1 MKIIYAHT
9 HIFYTRARALWEET
23 LRFLFGFFVVVLHNF
38 CLNSSSLPRERDI
51 SERPERG
58 NARALAQKKRAR
70 KSERSRS
77 TAMMRS
83 APSSLLSLPRL
94 SSSSSSSLSSFAA
107 EREHHHHHR
116 RVGTK
121 TNRASSSSSSSSS
134 SAAAAALNA
143 ARRHGRRRRSR
154 RSILPHPPRA
164 SSSSGEDSVAA
175 RNDDDNDNKNTR
187 FLVVNYHR
195 QESDYDGFGLHVWGD
210 VPKPTEWNAPLYP
223 ASSEAEREHAPQFET
238 FKVEL
243 EGTNSKIVSVLLHK
257 GEEQDVRAESM
268 KVPSGEEDVE
278 IFLVSGYR
286 EIWQEKP
293 DLEKLPKGDVH
304 CQRAILL
311 DKRLVALPRDFNGVK
326 DGEEDVVVELYSSK
340 SGSLKA
346 TADGVESHDPEDG
359 DVLKAILSRTEEA
372 TIDAAVK
379 EKFPAVFNEKC
390 FAFYEIDESAVSDA
404 KMKLLLK
411 TQLAVGTK
419 KRTNDSDKSL
429 EPLDA
434 CGLQIHGALDA
445 FYSYDGPLGCSFMD
459 EIIVITLWAP
469 SAIQVDFLLFDSPD
483 FSHPKEELEMMFD
496 SSNGTWI
503 IHGRRKELYQMYY
516 NFRVTV
522 FHPKENKVMTSIA
535 SDPYARSLAA
545 DGRRAHIFDVENDA
559 SAKPEGWETFAK
571 PRLNHICE
579 GGIYELHV
587 RDFSALDDSVPEE
600 ARGKYKAFS
609 CEEGRGARHLKR
621 LSQHGLSHVHLLP
634 TYDFGSVPERAENQ
648 KSLSTADISGMEA
661 LESDSE
667 FQQTLTSKIA
677 SEDAFN
683 WGYDP
688 VHYGV
693 PEGSYSTN
701 PDGPTRILEYREM
714 VKSLS
719 EKMNLRLIV
728 DVVYNHTLSSGP
740 TDVNSVLDKIVPG
753 YYHRRNFRGD
763 YEASTCC
770 NNTASEHYMFDRLIV
785 DDLVHWAKDY
795 KVDGFRFD
803 LMGHIM
809 LKTMLKAK
817 SKLEALTLEKD
828 GVDGSKLYLYGE
840 GWDYAEVVQNRVGA
854 NASQMNLANTGI
866 GSFND
871 RVREGAVGGTPFG
884 DPREQ
889 GFATGL
895 LDRANAAQGNDDVSR
910 KYRTMED
917 GEKIIAAF
925 AGNLR
930 EYVFTNRHG
939 VETQLRNAAYEN
951 SNVAYAGEPKET
963 VNYVSAHDNET
974 LFDCIALRASS
985 EHTTLRDRIRMNRL
999 CTSIVA
1005 LSQGVPFFHAGDE
1018 LLRSKSLDRDSYD
1031 SGDWFNRLDFSGE
1044 THNFGVGMPPRSKNE
1059 GRYDLIRPFLA
1070 NIEENKPSKD
1080 DILAQTDYF
1089 CELMSIRSSSK
1100 LFSLETFKDVQNRV
1114 SFFNRGENQIPG
1126 LLVYVIDDGFEKQKI
1141 CDNFERIVVCVNATS
1156 SDIENY
1162 AEKAFQRHVRNSST
1176 ATILEP
1182 HPLQGTICDDA
1193 DTLSR
1198 VKISGGTLD
1207 DVDDLSLTIPALSTI
1222 VFVQKRC

>member
-1 MKIIYAHT
+1 M
-9 HIFYTRARALWEET
+9 
-23 LRFLFGFFVVVLHNF
+23 
-38 CLNSSSLPRERDI
+38 SDD
-51 SERPERG
+51 
-58 NARALAQKKRAR
+58 KK
-70 KSERSRS
+70 
-77 TAMMRS
+77 T
-83 APSSLLSLPRL
+83 P
-94 SSSSSSSLSSFAA
+94 
-107 EREHHHHHR
+107 
-116 RVGTK
+116 GT
-121 TNRASSSSSSSSS
+121 N
-134 SAAAAALNA
+134 NNN
-143 ARRHGRRRRSR
+143 
-154 RSILPHPPRA
+154 
-164 SSSSGEDSVAA
+164 E
-175 RNDDDNDNKNTR
+175 NNENNNNKNTTKR

-210 VPKPTEWNAPLYP
+210 VPKPTDWNEPLFP
-223 ASSEAEREHAPQFET
+223 VNASLPQFET
-238 FKVEL
+238 YKVEL
-243 EGTNSKIVSVLLHK
+243 EGTSSKIVSVLLHK

-278 IFLVSGYR
+278 IFLVSGYQ

-293 DLEKLPKGDVH
+293 DLEKLPKGDVNCH
-304 CQRAILL
+304 RAILL
-311 DKRLVALPRDFNGVK
+311 DARLVALPRDFNGVK
-326 DGEEDVVVELYSSK
+326 EEGRGGGGKEEEEEEEEVAVELYSSK

-346 TADGVESHDPEDG
+346 TMDGVESEDPEDG
-359 DVLKAILSRTEEA
+359 DVLQATLSRVEEDS
-372 TIDAAVK
+372 IDAAVK

-390 FAFYEIDESAVSDA
+390 FAFYEIGESTVSDA

-419 KRTNDSDKSL
+419 KQRKDKNEN

-445 FYSYDGPLGCSFMD
+445 FYSYDGPLGCTFMD
-459 EIIVITLWAP
+459 EIIVVTLWAP

-496 SSNGTWI
+496 SSYGTWI

-571 PRLNHICE
+571 PSLNHICE

-587 RDFSALDDSVPEE
+587 RDFSALDDSVPED

-609 CEEGRGARHLKR
+609 CEEGRGVRHLKK

-648 KSLSTADISGMEA
+648 KSLSSADISGMEA

-753 YYHRRNFRGD
+753 YYHRRNFCGD

-785 DDLVHWAKDY
+785 DDLIHWAKDY

-817 SKLEALTLEKD
+817 AKLEALTLEKD

-895 LDRANAAQGNDDVSR
+895 LDRANAAQGNDDLSR
-910 KYRTMED
+910 RYRTMED

-985 EHTTLRDRIRMNRL
+985 EHTTLRDRIRMNRV

-1070 NIEENKPSKD
+1070 NVEENKPSQE

-1126 LLVYVIDDGFEKQKI
+1126 LLVYVIDDGFEKLKI

-1156 SDIENY
+1156 TDIENY
-1162 AEKAFQRHVRNSST
+1162 AEKAFQRHVRNAST
-1176 ATILEP
+1176 AKILEP
-1182 HPLQGTICDDA
+1182 HPAQGAICEDA
-1193 DTLSR
+1193 ETLRR
-1198 VKISGGTLD
+1198 VKISGGTS

-1222 VFVQKRC
+1222 VFVQKR

>member
-1 MKIIYAHT
+1 M
-9 HIFYTRARALWEET
+9 
-23 LRFLFGFFVVVLHNF
+23 
-38 CLNSSSLPRERDI
+38 SDD
-51 SERPERG
+51 
-58 NARALAQKKRAR
+58 KK
-70 KSERSRS
+70 
-77 TAMMRS
+77 T
-83 APSSLLSLPRL
+83 P
-94 SSSSSSSLSSFAA
+94 
-107 EREHHHHHR
+107 
-116 RVGTK
+116 GT
-121 TNRASSSSSSSSS
+121 N
-134 SAAAAALNA
+134 NNNN
-143 ARRHGRRRRSR
+143 
-154 RSILPHPPRA
+154 
-164 SSSSGEDSVAA
+164 E
-175 RNDDDNDNKNTR
+175 NNENNNKNTTKR

-210 VPKPTEWNAPLYP
+210 VPKPTDWNEPLFP
-223 ASSEAEREHAPQFET
+223 VNASLPQFET
-238 FKVEL
+238 YKVEL
-243 EGTNSKIVSVLLHK
+243 EGTSSKIVSVLLHK

-278 IFLVSGYR
+278 IFLVSGYQ

-293 DLEKLPKGDVH
+293 DLEKLPKGDVNCH
-304 CQRAILL
+304 RAILL

-326 DGEEDVVVELYSSK
+326 EEGRGGGGKEEEEEEEEEEEVAVELYSSK

-346 TADGVESHDPEDG
+346 TMDGVESEDPEDG
-359 DVLKAILSRTEEA
+359 DVLEATLSRVEEDS
-372 TIDAAVK
+372 IDAAVK

-390 FAFYEIDESAVSDA
+390 FAFYEIGESTVSDA

-419 KRTNDSDKSL
+419 KQRKDKNEN

-445 FYSYDGPLGCSFMD
+445 FYSYDGPLGCTFMD
-459 EIIVITLWAP
+459 EIIVVTLWAP

-571 PRLNHICE
+571 PSLNHICE

-587 RDFSALDDSVPEE
+587 RDFSALDDSVPED

-609 CEEGRGARHLKR
+609 CEEGRGVRHLKK

-648 KSLSTADISGMEA
+648 KSLSSADISGMEA

-785 DDLVHWAKDY
+785 DDLIHWAKDY

-817 SKLEALTLEKD
+817 AKLEALTLEKD

-895 LDRANAAQGNDDVSR
+895 LDRANAAQGNDDLSR
-910 KYRTMED
+910 RYRTMED

-985 EHTTLRDRIRMNRL
+985 EHTTLRDRIRMNRV

-1070 NIEENKPSKD
+1070 NVEENKPSQE

-1126 LLVYVIDDGFEKQKI
+1126 LLVYVIDDGFEKLKI

-1156 SDIENY
+1156 TDIENY
-1162 AEKAFQRHVRNSST
+1162 AEKAFQRHVRNAST
-1176 ATILEP
+1176 AKILEP
-1182 HPLQGTICDDA
+1182 HPAQGAICEDA
-1193 DTLSR
+1193 ETLRR
-1198 VKISGGTLD
+1198 VKISGGTS

-1222 VFVQKRC
+1222 VFVQKR

>member
-1 MKIIYAHT
+1 
-9 HIFYTRARALWEET
+9 
-23 LRFLFGFFVVVLHNF
+23 
-38 CLNSSSLPRERDI
+38 
-51 SERPERG
+51 
-58 NARALAQKKRAR
+58 
-70 KSERSRS
+70 
-77 TAMMRS
+77 MRS
-83 APSSLLSLPRL
+83 LASFAASNLLSL
-94 SSSSSSSLSSFAA
+94 SLS
-107 EREHHHHHR
+107 EQQNHVPNQKIEHPLRCSDMKSIRTVPSHAS
-116 RVGTK
+116 K
-121 TNRASSSSSSSSS
+121 T
-134 SAAAAALNA
+134 
-143 ARRHGRRRRSR
+143 ARRRRRSV
-154 RSILPHPPRA
+154 LARA
-164 SSSSGEDSVAA
+164 SSEEEPTA
-175 RNDDDNDNKNTR
+175 RNNDSNARR

-210 VPKPTEWNAPLYP
+210 VKKPTEWDEPLFP
-223 ASSEAEREHAPQFET
+223 TSSMEEKDHHPQFET

-243 EGTNSKIVSVLLHK
+243 DGTNSKIVSVLLHK
-257 GEEQDVRAESM
+257 GEEEDVRAESM

-286 EIWQEKP
+286 EIWQDKP
-293 DLEKLPKGDVH
+293 DLEKLPKGDIGS
-304 CQRAILL
+304 QRAILL

-326 DGEEDVVVELYSSK
+326 DDEETSVVAVELYSSK

-346 TADGVESHDPEDG
+346 TADGVESEDPEDG
-359 DVLKAILSRTEEA
+359 DVQQAILSRVDEGS
-372 TIDAAVK
+372 IDVAVK

-390 FAFYEIDESAVSDA
+390 FAFYEIGESAVPDA
-404 KMKLLLK
+404 KMKALLK

-419 KRTNDSDKSL
+419 KIVDGSKKS

-434 CGLQIHGALDA
+434 CGLQVHGALDA
-445 FYSYDGPLGCSFMD
+445 FYSYDGPLGCTFTD
-459 EIIVITLWAP
+459 EIVVVTLWAP

-483 FSHPKEELEMMFD
+483 FSLPKDELEMMFD
-496 SSNGTWI
+496 SSNGTWV

-522 FHPKENKVMTSIA
+522 FHPRENKVMTSIA

-545 DGRRAHIFDVENDA
+545 DGRRVHIFDVENDA
-559 SAKPEGWETFAK
+559 SAKPEGWETFTK
-571 PRLNHICE
+571 PSMNHICE

-600 ARGKYKAFS
+600 ARGKYNAFS
-609 CEEGRGARHLKR
+609 CDEGRGVRHLKK

-634 TYDFGSVPERAENQ
+634 TYDFGSVPERLENQ
-648 KSLSTADISGMEA
+648 KSLSSADISGMEA

-677 SEDAFN
+677 SEDNFN

-701 PDGPTRILEYREM
+701 PNGPTRILEYREM

-803 LMGHIM
+803 LMGQIM

-817 SKLEALTLEKD
+817 AKLESLTLEKD
-828 GVDGSKLYLYGE
+828 GIDGSKLYLYGE
-840 GWDYAEVVQNRVGA
+840 GWDYAEVVQNRVGV

-895 LDRANAAQGNDDVSR
+895 LDRANMAQGNDDVSR
-910 KYRTMED
+910 KYRMMED

-939 VETQLRNAAYEN
+939 VETQLKNAAYEN

-963 VNYVSAHDNET
+963 VNCVSAHDNET

-985 EHTTLRDRIRMNRL
+985 EHTTLCDRVRMNRV

-1070 NIEENKPSKD
+1070 NADENKPSKEE
-1080 DILAQTDYF
+1080 ILAQTDYF
-1089 CELMSIRSSSK
+1089 CELLSIRSSSK
-1100 LFSLETFKDVQNRV
+1100 LFALETFKDIQNRV
-1114 SFFNRGENQIPG
+1114 SFFNRGNNQIPG
-1126 LLVYVIDDGFEKQKI
+1126 LLVYVIDDGLEKQKI
-1141 CDNFERIVVCVNATS
+1141 CENFERIVVCINATS
-1156 SDIENY
+1156 RDIENY
-1162 AEKAFQRHVRNSST
+1162 AEKAFQRHVRNSLTST
-1176 ATILEP
+1176 NASSKILEL
-1182 HPLQGTICDDA
+1182 HPAQGAICNDA
-1193 DTLSR
+1193 ETLSR
-1198 VKISGGTLD
+1198 VKISRGD
-1207 DVDDLSLTIPALSTI
+1207 DINDVDDISLTIPALSTI
-1222 VFVQKRC
+1222 VLVKKRY